1 MKLKKFKFSV
11 RNEKNTFYHI
21 IEGYNRYD
29 VEEKMKMMF
38 SNVKSIC
45 FMGEVK

>member
-38 SNVKSIC
+38 NNVKSIS
-45 FMGEVK
+45 FMGEVR